1 MKYYN
6 LIFAVF
12 HLWRLAI
19 TTLDK
24 QSCFFII
31 IFAVFLR
38 TMIPIWYFHPVNYF
52 IMEKNTLEIET
63 LSCLTSKIWGFE
75 FEFRP
80 SKVNSG
86 QNYFCC
92 SKAHIIISYSIFDF
106 NVFRVS
112 PLTSKSHLG
121 LKKVIPFESPYM
133 NSYLTSMDTISLS
146 CTIFELFDSKIF
158 GIEFYLWR
166 LNVVCGR
173 KKLYYSKAHIWH
185 HLSISYRFRYIRLQS
200 V

>member
-31 IFAVFLR
+31 IFAVFLPNDDSD
-38 TMIPIWYFHPVNYF
+38 IIYFHQVNYF
-52 IMEKNTLEIET
+52 ILRKEHFRNWNTM
-63 LSCLTSKIWGFE
+63 SCLTSKIWGFE

-80 SKVNSG
+80 SKVNSC
-86 QNYFCC
+86 QNCFCC

-106 NVFRVS
+106 SVFRVW
-112 PLTSKSHLG
+112 PLTSKSHPG
-121 LKKVIPFESPYM
+121 LKKVIPFKSPCM
-133 NSYLTSMDTISLS
+133 NSYLTSMDTISIS
-146 CTIFELFDSKIF
+146 CTIFELFDTKIIRGLTSTF
-158 GIEFYLWR
+158 DR
-166 LNVVCGR
+166 LNV
-173 KKLYYSKAHIWH
+173 I
-185 HLSISYRFRYIRLQS
+185 
-200 V
+200 